1 MIREMPDSKSFY
13 VTSKCWTLAVPLF
26 LTAVPLFLTVVP
38 TTANANSVSDLFR
51 KELEQRFATSVLLN
65 DTDVFTFGINN
76 FDPNKVLSLDN
87 EDIGSNDSVSRRQ
100 NITSLSLPYT
110 FELPSYIEDNHQEV
124 TLRLSALR
132 IENDVEYASTI
143 KSDFQKESVISGY
156 VAFANVSQL
165 NEHWSFSSAIGN
177 HISYYRNDFEYRSPL
192 LEPIQEQ
199 LDGVYYNTDAWA
211 YIIEPKIKLTFEDKN
226 DWGRYKLSTSWHYF
240 NGFGWGEA
248 NNGDIGHPEGWYIA
262 NEAKI
267 FYDLVRWDKNIT
279 SMYSSIRRIDIG
291 GDTVASMGTTSY
303 YEGSVG
309 WLLNPNLFNDWVD
322 NVGIGFTINYG
333 SSLKGGS
340 LVIFFNQD

>member
-1 MIREMPDSKSFY
+1 MIKDMPRSKSF
-13 VTSKCWTLAVPLF
+13 SMANSCWTL
-26 LTAVPLFLTVVP
+26 VVP
-38 TTANANSVSDLFR
+38 VLCLISSPTVSANVLSDAFR

-76 FDPNKVLSLDN
+76 FDPNEVFSLDN

-110 FELPSYIEDNHQEV
+110 FELHNYIEDNHQEI

-132 IENDVEYASTI
+132 IENDVEYAATI
-143 KSDFQKESVISGY
+143 KSDYQKESVVSGY
-156 VAFANVSQL
+156 VEFANVSKL
-165 NEHWSFSSAIGN
+165 NEYWSFHSGIGN
-177 HISYYRNDFEYRSPL
+177 HISYYRNDFEYRSSL
-192 LEPIQEQ
+192 LEPIQDQ
-199 LDGVYYNTDAWA
+199 LDGLYYNTDAWA

-226 DWGRYKLSTSWHYF
+226 HWGRYKLSTSWHYF
-240 NGFGWGEA
+240 NGVGWGEA
-248 NNGDIGHPEGWYIA
+248 NNGDVGNPEGWYIA

-291 GDTVASMGTTSY
+291 GDTVESMGTTSY

-309 WLLNPNLFNDWVD
+309 WLLNPNLFNEWVD

-340 LVIFFNQD
+340 LVLFFNQD

>member
-1 MIREMPDSKSFY
+1 MPQSKSF
-13 VTSKCWTLAVPLF
+13 SMANSCWTL
-26 LTAVPLFLTVVP
+26 VVP
-38 TTANANSVSDLFR
+38 VLCLIPPPTVSANVLSDAFR
-51 KELEQRFATSVLLN
+51 KELDQRFATSVLLN

-76 FDPNKVLSLDN
+76 FDPNEVFSLDN

-110 FELPSYIEDNHQEV
+110 LEQPNYIEDNHQEI

-132 IENDVEYASTI
+132 IENDVEYAATI
-143 KSDFQKESVISGY
+143 KSDYQKESVVSGY
-156 VAFANVSQL
+156 VEFANVSQL
-165 NEHWSFSSAIGN
+165 NEYWSFHSGIGN
-177 HISYYRNDFEYRSPL
+177 HISYYRNDFEYRSSL
-192 LEPIQEQ
+192 LEPIQDQ
-199 LDGVYYNTDAWA
+199 LDGLYYNTDAWA

-226 DWGRYKLSTSWHYF
+226 HWGRYKLSTSWHYF
-240 NGFGWGEA
+240 NGVGWGEA
-248 NNGDIGHPEGWYIA
+248 NNGDIGNPEGWYIA

-291 GDTVASMGTTSY
+291 GDTVESMGTTSY

-309 WLLNPNLFNDWVD
+309 WLLNPNLFNEWVD

-340 LVIFFNQD
+340 LVVFFNQD

>member
-1 MIREMPDSKSFY
+1 MPHLKLCSR
-13 VTSKCWTLAVPLF
+13 VNINRAAILPLLCF
-26 LTAVPLFLTVVP
+26 IFP
-38 TTANANSVSDLFR
+38 TIGNANSLTDSFR
-51 KELEQRFATSVLLN
+51 KDLERTFATSVLLN

-76 FDPNKVLSLDN
+76 FDPNKVFSLDN
-87 EDIGSNDSVSRRQ
+87 EDIGSKDSVSRRKD
-100 NITSLSLPYT
+100 ITSISLPYT
-110 FELPSYIEDNHQEV
+110 FELPEYIEDNHQEI

-132 IENDVEYASTI
+132 IEKDISYASTV

-156 VAFANVSQL
+156 VEFANVSQL
-165 NEHWSFSSAIGN
+165 DEHWSFSSAIGN
-177 HISYYRNDFEYRSPL
+177 HISYYRNDFEYRSSL
-192 LEPIQEQ
+192 LETIKDQ
-199 LDGVYYNTDAWA
+199 LDNVYLNTDAWA
-211 YIIEPKIKLTFEDKN
+211 YIIEPKIKMTFEDKN
-226 DWGRYKLSTSWHYF
+226 DWGKYKLSTSWHYF
-240 NGFGWGEA
+240 NGIGWGEA
-248 NNGDIGHPEGWYIA
+248 NNGNVGYPEGWYIA

-267 FYDLVRWDKNIT
+267 FYDLIRWDKNIT

>member
-1 MIREMPDSKSFY
+1 MPQSKSF
-13 VTSKCWTLAVPLF
+13 SMANSCWTL
-26 LTAVPLFLTVVP
+26 VVP
-38 TTANANSVSDLFR
+38 VLCLIPPPTVSANVLSDAFR

-76 FDPNKVLSLDN
+76 FDPNEVFSLDN

-110 FELPSYIEDNHQEV
+110 FEQPNYIEDNHQEI

-132 IENDVEYASTI
+132 IENDVEYAATI
-143 KSDFQKESVISGY
+143 KSDYQKESVVSGY
-156 VAFANVSQL
+156 VEFANVSQL
-165 NEHWSFSSAIGN
+165 NEYWSFHSGIGN
-177 HISYYRNDFEYRSPL
+177 HISYYRNDFEYRSSL
-192 LEPIQEQ
+192 LEPIQDQ
-199 LDGVYYNTDAWA
+199 LDGLYYNTDAWA

-226 DWGRYKLSTSWHYF
+226 HWGRYKLSTSLHYF
-240 NGFGWGEA
+240 NGVGWGEA
-248 NNGDIGHPEGWYIA
+248 NNGDIGNPEGWYIA

-291 GDTVASMGTTSY
+291 GDTVEPMGTTSY

-309 WLLNPNLFNDWVD
+309 WLLNPNLFNEWVD

-340 LVIFFNQD
+340 LVLFFNQD

>member
-1 MIREMPDSKSFY
+1 MPHSKLCSR
-13 VTSKCWTLAVPLF
+13 VNINRAAILPLLCF
-26 LTAVPLFLTVVP
+26 IFP
-38 TTANANSVSDLFR
+38 TIGNANSLTDSFR
-51 KELEQRFATSVLLN
+51 KDLERTFATSVLLN

-76 FDPNKVLSLDN
+76 FDPNKVFSLDN
-87 EDIGSNDSVSRRQ
+87 EDIGSKDSVSRRKD
-100 NITSLSLPYT
+100 ITSISLPYT
-110 FELPSYIEDNHQEV
+110 FELPEYIEDNHQEI

-132 IENDVEYASTI
+132 IEKDISYASTV

-156 VAFANVSQL
+156 VEFANVSQL
-165 NEHWSFSSAIGN
+165 DEHWSFSSAIGN

-192 LEPIQEQ
+192 LEPIKDQ
-199 LDGVYYNTDAWA
+199 LDNVYLNTDAWA

-226 DWGRYKLSTSWHYF
+226 DWGKYKLSTSWHYF
-240 NGFGWGEA
+240 NGIGWGEA
-248 NNGDIGHPEGWYIA
+248 NNGNVGYPEGWYIA

-267 FYDLVRWDKNIT
+267 FYDLIRWDKNIT

>member
-1 MIREMPDSKSFY
+1 MITDMPQSKSF
-13 VTSKCWTLAVPLF
+13 SMANSCCTL
-26 LTAVPLFLTVVP
+26 VVP
-38 TTANANSVSDLFR
+38 VLCLIPPPTVSANVLSDAFR

-76 FDPNKVLSLDN
+76 FDPNEVFSLDN

-110 FELPSYIEDNHQEV
+110 LEQPNYIEDNHQEI

-132 IENDVEYASTI
+132 IENDVEYAATI
-143 KSDFQKESVISGY
+143 KSDYQKESVVSGY
-156 VAFANVSQL
+156 VEFANVSQL
-165 NEHWSFSSAIGN
+165 NEYWSFHSGIGN
-177 HISYYRNDFEYRSPL
+177 HISYYRNDFEYRSSL
-192 LEPIQEQ
+192 LEPIQDQ
-199 LDGVYYNTDAWA
+199 LDGLYYNTDAWA

-226 DWGRYKLSTSWHYF
+226 HWGRYKLSTSWHYF
-240 NGFGWGEA
+240 NGVGWGEA
-248 NNGDIGHPEGWYIA
+248 NNGDIGNPEGWYIA

-291 GDTVASMGTTSY
+291 GDTVESMGTTSY

-309 WLLNPNLFNDWVD
+309 WLLNPNLFNEWVD

-333 SSLKGGS
+333 TSLKGGS
-340 LVIFFNQD
+340 LVLFFNQD

>member
-1 MIREMPDSKSFY
+1 MINDMPQSKSF
-13 VTSKCWTLAVPLF
+13 SMANSCWTL
-26 LTAVPLFLTVVP
+26 VVP
-38 TTANANSVSDLFR
+38 VLCLIPPPTVSANVLSDAFR
-51 KELEQRFATSVLLN
+51 KELEQRFVTSVLLN

-76 FDPNKVLSLDN
+76 FDPNEVFSLDN

-110 FELPSYIEDNHQEV
+110 LEQPNYIEDNHQEI

-132 IENDVEYASTI
+132 IENDVEYAATI
-143 KSDFQKESVISGY
+143 KSDYQKESVVSGY
-156 VAFANVSQL
+156 VEFANVSQL
-165 NEHWSFSSAIGN
+165 NEYWSFHSGIGN
-177 HISYYRNDFEYRSPL
+177 HISYYRNDFEYRSSL
-192 LEPIQEQ
+192 LEPIQDQ
-199 LDGVYYNTDAWA
+199 LDGLYYNTDAWA

-226 DWGRYKLSTSWHYF
+226 HWGRYKLSTSWHYF
-240 NGFGWGEA
+240 NGVGWGEA
-248 NNGDIGHPEGWYIA
+248 NNGDIGNPEGWYIA

-291 GDTVASMGTTSY
+291 GDTVESMGTTSY

-309 WLLNPNLFNDWVD
+309 WLLNPNLFNEWVD

-340 LVIFFNQD
+340 LVVFFNQD